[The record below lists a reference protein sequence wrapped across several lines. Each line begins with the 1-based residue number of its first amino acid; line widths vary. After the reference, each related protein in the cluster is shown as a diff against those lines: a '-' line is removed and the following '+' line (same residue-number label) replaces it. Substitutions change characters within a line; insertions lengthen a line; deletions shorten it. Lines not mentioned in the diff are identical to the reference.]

1 MLLTALKMGRTSLV
15 PETFLHSGFTSV
27 KGKRG
32 RVSSQRGEEA
42 GIWVSGVRNE
52 NGRGLPSALFT
63 GEYNE
68 MGHLRRT
75 VKMRNQ
81 N

>member
-1 MLLTALKMGRTSLV
+1 MGLKHSCTQGSPQWRRRGR
-15 PETFLHSGFTSV
+15 E
-27 KGKRG
+27 

-52 NGRGLPSALFT
+52 NGRRSPSALLT
-63 GEYNE
+63 GECNE

-81 N
+81 NWFNTRF